1 MTMISGLSL
10 NHEELCMNL
19 LDVLDKDLVKVPLTG
34 SDKLGIIR
42 ELVDVVSK
50 AKGYSPQQHD
60 EILNAVLA
68 RESLGS
74 TGIGNGIA
82 IPHAKTNAVDHVSMV
97 VGISRLPVDFNSPDD
112 IKSRIFF
119 MVLAPSSEASA
130 HVELLASIA
139 RTCTSQIFRRMLEQ
153 SKDREEVVRLFME

>member
-1 MTMISGLSL
+1 
-10 NHEELCMNL
+10 MNV
-19 LDVLDKDLVKVPLTG
+19 LDVLDKDLVKVPLNG
-34 SDKLGIIR
+34 IDKLGIIG
-42 ELVDVVSK
+42 ELVDVVTK

-60 EILNAVLA
+60 DILNAVLA

-82 IPHAKTNAVDHVSMV
+82 IPHAKTDAVDHVSMV
-97 VGISRLPVDFNSPDD
+97 VGISRIPVDFSSPDD
-112 IKSRIFF
+112 MKSRIFF
-119 MVLAPSSEASA
+119 LVLAPSKEASA

-153 SKDREEVVRLFME
+153 SKSRDEVVRLFME